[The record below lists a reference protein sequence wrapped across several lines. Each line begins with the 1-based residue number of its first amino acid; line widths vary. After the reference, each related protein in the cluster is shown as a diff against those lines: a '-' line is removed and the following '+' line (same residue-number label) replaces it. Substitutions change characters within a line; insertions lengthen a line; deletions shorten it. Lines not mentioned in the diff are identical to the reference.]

1 MIQDPCLVTICGAAY
16 HSLAGHAVV
25 LNQGDLPPKGSWQ
38 FLEAFVVLTGK
49 GGIPLA
55 SSR

>member
-1 MIQDPCLVTICGAAY
+1 MTICGAAY